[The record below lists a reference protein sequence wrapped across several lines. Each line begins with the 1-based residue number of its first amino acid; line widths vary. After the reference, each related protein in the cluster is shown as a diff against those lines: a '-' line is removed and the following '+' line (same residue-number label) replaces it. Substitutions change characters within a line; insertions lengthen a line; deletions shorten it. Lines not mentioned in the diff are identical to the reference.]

1 MPIIGR
7 DAFDVYRESGGTAK
21 NLLGIVPKFP
31 RVCRKQ
37 LTIARR
43 FSARWAA
50 CHILTGLTEENCMK
64 TLRIFIAL
72 LVLGVIVPTIA
83 RAQEKTNVSNGDIA
97 VRGLKVSDFPRWKKL
112 APNVYSYEGTH
123 APDPDGHV
131 INTVSLIVITRDGV
145 LVADGQGDV
154 AQGQAMVDNIKKL
167 TPQPVKYMVIASDH
181 GDHTGGN
188 PAFKKAFP
196 DIAFISS
203 PASQKVLAN
212 NPNPPTET
220 VADKRT
226 IKMGGTE
233 IQILNLGRAHTG
245 GDLVVYLP
253 QTKILFMSEVYLRG
267 VFPAMRSAYPSEWV
281 ETIRKA
287 QSMDVSMYVPGHGFV
302 DDPAT
307 MKKDLEES
315 RKALVAVI
323 AEAKRLHAANVPCV
337 ATPPPAGGK
346 PTPCEAA
353 QKANW
358 GPYAG
363 WALSG
368 SQAQVAILKDYQE
381 IEGKLPK

>member
-1 MPIIGR
+1 
-7 DAFDVYRESGGTAK
+7 
-21 NLLGIVPKFP
+21 
-31 RVCRKQ
+31 
-37 LTIARR
+37 
-43 FSARWAA
+43 
-50 CHILTGLTEENCMK
+50 MK
-64 TLRIFIAL
+64 TLRILVAL
-72 LVLGVIVPTIA
+72 LVSVLIVPAFA

-112 APNVYSYEGTH
+112 APDVYSYEGTH
-123 APDPDGHV
+123 SPDADGHI
-131 INTVSLIVITRDGV
+131 INTVSLIVITSDGV
-145 LVADGQGDV
+145 LVADGQGDP

-167 TPQPVKYMVIASDH
+167 TPRPVKYMVIASDH

-196 DIAFISS
+196 DIVFISS
-203 PASQKVLAN
+203 PASQKVLAKN
-212 NPNPPTET
+212 ANPPTET
-220 VADKRT
+220 VADRRA
-226 IKMGGTE
+226 IKMGSTE
-233 IQILNLGRAHTG
+233 VQILNLGRAHTG

-281 ETIRKA
+281 ETIKKA
-287 QSMDVSMYVPGHGFV
+287 QAMDVSLYIPGHGFI

-323 AEAKRLHAANVPCV
+323 GEAKRLHAANVPCA
-337 ATPPPAGGK
+337 ATQQAAGAK

-358 GPYAG
+358 GSYAS
-363 WALSG
+363 WALSN
-368 SQAQVAILKDYQE
+368 S
-381 IEGKLPK
+381 